1 MFERLNDFLKSEDDR
16 DPSFIRLTRN
26 MIVIVILTNLAV
38 LPLVTGIAG
47 EGSRNPLAFAVLFAS
62 LIVEIIALILV
73 LQGNLTLAKISV
85 PVALLTAISVIAINT
100 NGLRDTAFY
109 AIPVVLV
116 LSAILMGR
124 RSLFIITPLAILAA
138 IMVAIR
144 DLSIGYRALPA
155 GIDDAFIIPLL
166 FLATAG
172 ITHILIARLN
182 ETADRARQSEQEQ
195 RRENEELLALR
206 ASLEDRVHDR
216 TLELEQS
223 NLAIAKK
230 ARQFKTV
237 AEVMSAVSSVQS
249 LDEVLPLITNVISQ
263 QFGVYHVGIFLL
275 DDSGESA
282 ILRSANSEGGK
293 RMLARK
299 HSLPVGQTGI
309 VGFVTAT
316 GQPRIALDVG
326 ADSVYFD
333 NPDLPETHSEIALP
347 LRYSGKIIG
356 ALDVQSEHP
365 NAFLPDDVE
374 VLTTLADQVTV
385 AINNAQNFASAQK
398 ALAEAQSA
406 VGQAAQEAW
415 QVLRPTQL
423 GLGFSYSETGI
434 KPLQY
439 AVDNPQVNEATEK
452 GQTVL
457 TAGPGNWSRLAI
469 PIRLRERVIGVMQ
482 LSSRGDIKLTSDD
495 ADIAEAV
502 AERLSLAIETATL
515 LQSSQRRADLEKVT
529 ANITSKVGE
538 STRFDTIIQTAA
550 RELSRALGGS
560 DVIIQIEPASLKMD
574 A

>member
-1 MFERLNDFLKSEDDR
+1 MFERLIDFLKSEDDR

-26 MIVIVILTNLAV
+26 TLIIVILTNLAV

-47 EGSRNPLAFAVLFAS
+47 EGSQNPLAFAVLFAS
-62 LIVEIIALILV
+62 LVVEIIALFLV
-73 LQGNLTLAKISV
+73 FQGNLTLAKLSV
-85 PVALLTAISVIAINT
+85 PVALLIALGSIAFNT
-100 NGLRDTAFY
+100 NGLRDASLY

-116 LSAILMGR
+116 LSAVLMGR
-124 RSLFIITPLAILAA
+124 RSLFIVTPIAILVV
-138 IMVAIR
+138 IVVAIR
-144 DLSIGYRALPA
+144 DLTTEYQITPA
-155 GIDDAFIIPLL
+155 GIDDAIIIPLL
-166 FLATAG
+166 FLTTTG
-172 ITHILIARLN
+172 ITHILILRLN
-182 ETADRARQSEQEQ
+182 ETAERARESEREK
-195 RRENEELLALR
+195 RLENEELLALR
-206 ASLEDRVHDR
+206 ASLEERVHER
-216 TLELEQS
+216 TLELEKT
-223 NLAIAKK
+223 NLTSEKK
-230 ARQFKTV
+230 ARQFKAV

-249 LDEVLPLITNVISQ
+249 LDEVLPLITGVISQ

-275 DDSGESA
+275 DESGESA
-282 ILRSANSEGGK
+282 ILRAANSEGGK

-347 LRYSGKIIG
+347 LRYGGQIIG
-356 ALDVQSEHP
+356 ALDVQSENP

-374 VLTTLADQVTV
+374 VLSTLADQVSV

-415 QVLRPTQL
+415 QVLRPSQL

-439 AVDNPQVNEATEK
+439 AVDNPQVNEATAK

-457 TAGPGNWSRLAI
+457 TSGPGNWSRLAI
-469 PIRLRERVIGVMQ
+469 PIRLRDKVIGVMQ

-560 DVIIQIEPASLKMD
+560 DVIIQIEPASLKID

>member
-249 LDEVLPLITNVISQ
+249 LDDVLPLITNVISQ

-282 ILRSANSEGGK
+282 ILRAANSEGGK

-495 ADIAEAV
+495 ADIADAV